1 MDSFKKGDLCADTKL
16 DSEAG
21 VALWAYNN
29 WATVSRGIKFDR
41 TTYSQIPVGIN

>member
-21 VALWAYNN
+21 VALWAYYN